1 MEIVYQWL
9 IGIFGGLGIG
19 GIITAIILGM
29 AKGIG
34 ERVTKKLNVEK
45 IAENAVEKGIGK
57 VKTISYEQS
66 IQPVV
71 ESELVKI
78 NEKSS
83 ELVKQELAEVKKEY
97 QNLIAILKSLAS
109 YFDDSFG
116 VPEYKKQELHK
127 AIEQAENKA
136 VEPQKIVVSE
146 ENTEIKN
153 EPAKPQNEVTT
164 IR

>member
-19 GIITAIILGM
+19 SIITAIILGM

-34 ERVTKKLNVEK
+34 ERTIKKMNVEK

-78 NEKSS
+78 NEKSR
-83 ELVKQELAEVKKEY
+83 ELVKQELAEVRKDC
-97 QNLIAILKSLAS
+97 QNVIAILKALAS

-116 VPEYKKQELHK
+116 VPEHKKQELHTL
-127 AIEQAENKA
+127 IEQAENHV
-136 VEPQKIVVSE
+136 VEPQKIVVVE
-146 ENTEIKN
+146 EHEEIKKVAN
-153 EPAKPQNEVTT
+153 KPQNEVTT